1 MTSNI
6 LHHLR
11 ELQVAWRRQDF
22 VFTSTQ
28 SEQYSILLQ
37 ARRERVRG
45 FYETGRV
52 FKGSKAAADKIRD
65 EAEAANPVVEGS
77 RRLNQF
83 DKCPPFCPYGWEG
96 FIV

>member
-22 VFTSTQ
+22 VLTGKQ
-28 SEQYSILLQ
+28 QEEYYILIT
-37 ARRERVRG
+37 ARRQRVRG

-52 FKGSKAAADKIRD
+52 FKGSKAAFDKENAD
-65 EAEAANPVVEGS
+65 AAAANPVVDD
-77 RRLNQF
+77 L
-83 DKCPPFCPYGWEG
+83 DD
-96 FIV
+96 

>member
-22 VFTSTQ
+22 SLTSKQQEEYDVLIT
-28 SEQYSILLQ
+28 
-37 ARRERVRG
+37 ARRQRVRG

-52 FKGSKAAADKIRD
+52 FKGSKAAFDKENAD
-65 EAEAANPVVEGS
+65 AAAANPVVDD
-77 RRLNQF
+77 L
-83 DKCPPFCPYGWEG
+83 DD
-96 FIV
+96 

>member
-37 ARRERVRG
+37 ARRERVLG
-45 FYETGRV
+45 FYAEGRV

-65 EAEAANPVVEGS
+65 EAEAANPTVVED
-77 RRLNQF
+77 Q
-83 DKCPPFCPYGWEG
+83 DY
-96 FIV
+96 

>member
-22 VFTSTQ
+22 VFTGKQQDEYDVLIT
-28 SEQYSILLQ
+28 
-37 ARRERVRG
+37 ARRQVVRG

-52 FKGSKAAADKIRD
+52 FKGSKTAFDKDIADAA
-65 EAEAANPVVEGS
+65 AANPVVED
-77 RRLNQF
+77 L
-83 DKCPPFCPYGWEG
+83 DD
-96 FIV
+96 

>member
-22 VFTSTQ
+22 VLTGKQ
-28 SEQYSILLQ
+28 QDEYSILLQ
-37 ARRERVRG
+37 ARRERVLG
-45 FYETGRV
+45 FYAEGRV

-65 EAEAANPVVEGS
+65 EELKANPVVED
-77 RRLNQF
+77 Q
-83 DKCPPFCPYGWEG
+83 DY
-96 FIV
+96 

>member
-22 VFTSTQ
+22 VFTGKQQDEYDVLIT
-28 SEQYSILLQ
+28 
-37 ARRERVRG
+37 ARRQVVRG

-52 FKGSKAAADKIRD
+52 FKGSKAAFDKDIAD
-65 EAEAANPVVEGS
+65 AAATNPVVED
-77 RRLNQF
+77 L
-83 DKCPPFCPYGWEG
+83 DD
-96 FIV
+96 

>member
-22 VFTSTQ
+22 VFTGKQQDEYDVLIT
-28 SEQYSILLQ
+28 
-37 ARRERVRG
+37 ARRQVVRG

-52 FKGSKAAADKIRD
+52 FKGSKAAFDKDIAD
-65 EAEAANPVVEGS
+65 AAAANPVVED
-77 RRLNQF
+77 L
-83 DKCPPFCPYGWEG
+83 DD
-96 FIV
+96 